1 MKESTEAVY
10 FALLINA
17 MSDVSMEKTLIIY
30 LRYNIMVARQVCCRF
45 IWVVG
50 RGGGMQRQ
58 SIRLLVAVLKEKGL
72 ALEKMQCSRYG

>member
-10 FALLINA
+10 FSLLINA

-50 RGGGMQRQ
+50 RGGMQRQ